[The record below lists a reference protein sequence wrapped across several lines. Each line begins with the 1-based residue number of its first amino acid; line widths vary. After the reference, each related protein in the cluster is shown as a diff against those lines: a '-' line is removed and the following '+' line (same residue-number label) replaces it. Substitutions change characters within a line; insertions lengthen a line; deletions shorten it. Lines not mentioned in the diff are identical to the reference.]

1 MTPEQ
6 IEFVCTNTIYP
17 AAKADKDN
25 IECTFYDHRG
35 LVIAISP
42 VTCVNGYNDY
52 DLVYAYDKCLEGM
65 TIIPASNI
73 YRIGLH
79 HYKEDEQ
86 ID

>member
-17 AAKADKDN
+17 SVKEGNCKTDC
-25 IECTFYDHRG
+25 IFYDDRG
-35 LVIAISP
+35 AVLAISP
-42 VTCVNGYNDY
+42 ITWVNGYNDY
-52 DLVYAYDKCLEGM
+52 DLVYAYDKGLESM

-79 HYKEDEQ
+79 SYKEDEQ